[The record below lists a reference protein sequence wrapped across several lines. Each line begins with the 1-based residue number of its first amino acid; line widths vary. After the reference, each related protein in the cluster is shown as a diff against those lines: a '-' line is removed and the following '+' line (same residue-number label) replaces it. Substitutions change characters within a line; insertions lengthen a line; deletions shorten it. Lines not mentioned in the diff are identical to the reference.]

1 MSMTN
6 HSPGRS
12 APAEAPG
19 APATVELRPIQPYD
33 GEAVAEIMYS
43 AFAEIHDQHR
53 FPRDFPTLE
62 SAARLARDFIRHPS
76 IWGVVAV
83 SDGQVVGSN
92 FLDERGPVRGVGPIT
107 VYPGTQGSGVGRRL
121 MEAVLERGA
130 GSTGIRLLQD
140 SFNTQSLA
148 LYASLGF
155 EVREPVVVMAG
166 RPRSAPI
173 AGVEVRPLR
182 DEHLAA
188 CGDLHRMVHGFE
200 RANELRDA
208 LEAPALEP
216 FVAVRDG
223 RVVAYATTLTF
234 FPAAHGVA
242 ETAQDMRAL
251 ITGALAAGEAPASFL
266 LPTRQGEVFRWCL
279 DAGLRVVKP
288 MTYMTVGEHRD
299 PGGAWIPSV
308 LY

>member
-6 HSPGRS
+6 QSPAGPV
-12 APAEAPG
+12 AAGTIG
-19 APATVELRPIQPYD
+19 APPTVELRPMQPHD
-33 GEAVAEIMYS
+33 GEAVAETMYS
-43 AFAEIHDQHR
+43 AFAEIHDRHR

-62 SAARLARDFIRHPS
+62 SAAQLTRDFIRHPS

-107 VYPGTQGSGVGRRL
+107 VHPDAQGSGVGRRL

-166 RPRSAPI
+166 RPRRAPFP
-173 AGVEVRPLR
+173 GVEVRRLR
-182 DEHLAA
+182 DEDLAA
-188 CGDLHRMVHGFE
+188 CGYLHRMVHRFE

-216 FVAVRDG
+216 FVALRDG

-242 ETAQDMRAL
+242 ETEQDMRAL
-251 ITGALAAGEAPASFL
+251 IAGALAAGEAPASFL

-288 MTYMTVGEHRD
+288 MTYMTVGEHHD
-299 PGGAWIPSV
+299 PSGAWIPSV

>member
-1 MSMTN
+1 MLRTSN
-6 HSPGRS
+6 SFGAV
-12 APAEAPG
+12 APAEATG
-19 APATVELRPIQPYD
+19 APPTVELRPIQPYD

-43 AFAEIHDQHR
+43 AFAEIHDRHR

-62 SAARLARDFIRHPS
+62 SAAQLTRDFIQHPS

-107 VYPGTQGSGVGRRL
+107 VDPAAQGRRVGRRL

-130 GSTGIRLLQD
+130 GATGIRLLQD
-140 SFNTQSLA
+140 AFNTESLA

-155 EVREPVVVMAG
+155 EVREPVVVIGG
-166 RPRSAPI
+166 RPRSAPY
-173 AGVEVRPLR
+173 AGVEVRPLQEE
-182 DEHLAA
+182 DLAA

-208 LEAPALEP
+208 LEAPALEL
-216 FVAVRDG
+216 FVGLRDG

-234 FPAAHGVA
+234 FLAAHGVA
-242 ETAQDMRAL
+242 ETEQDMRAL
-251 ITGALAAGEAPASFL
+251 IAGALAAGEAPASFL

-299 PGGAWIPSV
+299 PDGAWIPSV

>member
-1 MSMTN
+1 MPATN
-6 HSPGRS
+6 HSTDL
-12 APAEAPG
+12 ATAEATG
-19 APATVELRPIQPYD
+19 APSAVELRPIERYD
-33 GEAVAEIMYS
+33 DEAVARILYG
-43 AFAEIHDQHR
+43 AFAGIHDRHG

-62 SAARLARDFIRHPS
+62 SAVQLTRDFIRHPS
-76 IWGVVAV
+76 IWGVVAT
-83 SDGQVVGSN
+83 SDGRVVGSN

-107 VYPGTQGSGVGRRL
+107 VHPDAQGRGVGRRL
-121 MEAVLERGA
+121 MEAVLEQGA

-166 RPRSAPI
+166 RPRSAPF

-182 DEHLAA
+182 QEDLAA
-188 CGDLHRMVHGFE
+188 CGDLHRRVHGFE

-208 LEAPALEP
+208 LEASALDP
-216 FVAVRDG
+216 FVALRHA

-242 ETAQDMRAL
+242 ETEQDMCAL
-251 ITGALAAGEAPASFL
+251 IAGALAAGEAPASFL
-266 LPTRQGEVFRWCL
+266 RPTRQAELFRWL
-279 DAGLRVVKP
+279 LGEGLRVVKP
-288 MTYMTVGEHRD
+288 MTYMTVGRYEA
-299 PGGAWIPSV
+299 PAGGWIPSV